1 MADSSR
7 TIRRRITITMENVQQ
22 YDSNWE
28 ARARGGD
35 YLQILERLFTC
46 EWVGLAI
53 RESASG
59 HKIHISVRNTSA
71 SVNTAQRFI
80 HEALPEFPADQV
92 IVDFRHGDSALAEHL
107 VGGVGERVLR
117 QVTEAQLV
125 SMVVV
130 AKRKGGAP

>member
-92 IVDFRHGDSALAEHL
+92 IVDFRHGDSALAE
-107 VGGVGERVLR
+107 
-117 QVTEAQLV
+117 T
-125 SMVVV
+125 SSV
-130 AKRKGGAP
+130 ASASEC